1 MAAEVVLA
9 LARVPVAPV
18 PVPVVEDN
26 QYPKDYRYE
35 AYRDVQA

>member
-1 MAAEVVLA
+1 VAAVIMAAEVVLA

-26 QYPKDYRYE
+26 QYAKGLS
-35 AYRDVQA
+35 V